1 MGSEF
6 SRVGD
11 LIRRVRLKGAICRP
25 GRGFSLD
32 LEHAGT
38 LILGFRPLEERGIKV
53 CSGSLPPRG
62 LGAECSLQGGIR

>member
-53 CSGSLPPRG
+53 CRGSLPPP
-62 LGAECSLQGGIR
+62 GGWGQNAASREE